1 MENSSDK
8 LAGTQA
14 GMSILLVED
23 HEDTLRWMVR
33 LLNLSGHRVTT
44 ATSLAS
50 ARSAAEA
57 ESFEVV
63 ISDLGLPDGSGL
75 ELIQQLLAR
84 NPGTKGIALTGSAD
98 HASAEEC
105 LRAGFLKHI
114 TKPVDIAAL
123 EKVLEQIR

>member
-123 EKVLEQIR
+123 EKVLEQLR